1 MYSNQLVAL
10 ISPNRKVL
18 RELGKSLG
26 KGHMSKAEMC
36 QDEEIT
42 QIILDSIKQTGTR
55 ANLKDKEIPAKIT
68 LTTEE
73 WLPDNNLL
81 TAAFKLK
88 RKNVYEFYSED
99 TKRMFDS
106 LKESCNMKS

>member
-1 MYSNQLVAL
+1 MFSNQLVAL
-10 ISPNRKVL
+10 ISPNSKVL

-42 QIILDSIKQTGTR
+42 QEILDSIKQTGER
-55 ANLKDKEIPAKIT
+55 AKLKDKEIPARIT
-68 LTTEE
+68 LVKEE
-73 WLPDNNLL
+73 WLPTNNLL

-88 RKNVYEFYSED
+88 RKNVYDFYRD
-99 TKRMFDS
+99 DIQRMFDS
-106 LKESCNMKS
+106 LKK